1 MIRIYD
7 RDFSEAF
14 SIFFIILWTKIVTK
28 LFLNW
33 SSKNQ
38 VQKQFSYYS
47 NVKQTTPLKKII
59 SF

>member
-28 LFLNW
+28 LFLTW

>member
-1 MIRIYD
+1 MIRIYN
-7 RDFSEAF
+7 RDFSEVF

-28 LFLNW
+28 LFLKW

-38 VQKQFSYYS
+38 VQKQFPYYL
-47 NVKQTTPLKKII
+47 NVKQITPLKKII